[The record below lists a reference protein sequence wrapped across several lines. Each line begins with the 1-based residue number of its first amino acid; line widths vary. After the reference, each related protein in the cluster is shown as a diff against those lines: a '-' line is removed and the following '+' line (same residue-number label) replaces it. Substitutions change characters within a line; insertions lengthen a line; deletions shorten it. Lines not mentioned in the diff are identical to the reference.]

1 MTKVIAI
8 ANHKGGVGKT
18 TTAASLGVA
27 LTLRGK
33 KVLLI
38 DLDSQTNLST
48 MFISEEALEN
58 LNVTIYE
65 ALTQGEP
72 LPMEE
77 VKPNLFLSPAS
88 LDLAL
93 AEIELSGQMARESV
107 LSKLIAPIRETYDYI
122 IIDCPPFLGL
132 LTTNAFFA
140 ADEVYIP
147 LTAEA
152 LPLKGVQ
159 RLQGA
164 IEAVGRANGRTK
176 LGGIL
181 ITRYNNRNLNKEVE
195 EAIRAAFGGK
205 VFSTR
210 IRENIAVAEAPNYG
224 TNIFDYDSSSAGAK
238 DYAALAEE
246 VENR

>member
-1 MTKVIAI
+1 MSKTIAI

-18 TTAASLGVA
+18 TTAAALGVA
-27 LTLRGK
+27 LSRRGK
-33 KVLLI
+33 RVLLI

-48 MFISEEALEN
+48 MFIPDEELETRS
-58 LNVTIYE
+58 VTIYE

-77 VKPNLFLSPAS
+77 VRPNLFLSPAS

-93 AEIELSGQMARESV
+93 AEIELTGRVARESI
-107 LSKLIAPIRETYDYI
+107 LSSLIAPIRESYDYI
-122 IIDCPPFLGL
+122 LIDCPPFLGL

-164 IEAVGRANGRTK
+164 IEEIGKANKRTK

-195 EAIRAAFGGK
+195 EAIRSAFGNI
-205 VFSTR
+205 VFATR
-210 IRENIAVAEAPNYG
+210 IRENISVAEAPNYG
-224 TNIFDYDSSSAGAK
+224 TDLFDYDSSSAGAK

-246 VENR
+246 IENR